1 MTASAA
7 VRSGRTT
14 TVAADQRGTSARD
27 ARKPCDAEKIAAD
40 RLVAPSAVANLTSAD
55 DPEMTMAERIRSDRI
70 H

>member
-7 VRSGRTT
+7 VSSGRTKSIKT
-14 TVAADQRGTSARD
+14 RATSARD